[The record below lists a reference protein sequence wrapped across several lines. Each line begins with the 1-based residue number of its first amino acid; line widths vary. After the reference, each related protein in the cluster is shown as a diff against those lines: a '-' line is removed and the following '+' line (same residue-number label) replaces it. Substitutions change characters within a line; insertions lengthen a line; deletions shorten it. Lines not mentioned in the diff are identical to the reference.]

1 MFLCQAIMKIN
12 ADIMNVLVFYW
23 TGMDL
28 SCILLILNMI
38 IYNSFISPNHFLS
51 VNIQEP
57 VSFTMPS
64 NSDT

>member
-51 VNIQEP
+51 VHIQEP

-64 NSDT
+64 NSVT